1 MAQPLKIQATAPLT
15 RSGQVRLGVWIE
27 LVTIAW
33 MTIEASVALMVGF
46 MTRSVSLQGF
56 GIDSVIE
63 LVAGG
68 MLLWRLLVEQCGGS
82 IEVVEQAERRASWVT
97 ATGLF
102 ALAVYIVA
110 DSAFSLLTQSRPE
123 ASWWGVGLAMAAASI
138 MPLLW
143 QSKLAVQP
151 SKRMPHVVSPVRICP
166 SRCWRVCYST
176 DSLAGG
182 GPIHLLRSFSSTS
195 LFRKDVRRCT
205 RLGLVKRVA
214 VVQTIAVTT
223 RLSWRMAEPTLD
235 LTPELP
241 FRRST
246 VGEGFAVD
254 ENPRREKHSTAH
266 GERLPL
272 RRIQI
277 ECCYRQPVLT

>member
-68 MLLWRLLVEQCGGS
+68 MLLWRLLVEQRGGS

-143 QSKLAVQP
+143 QGKL
-151 SKRMPHVVSPVRICP
+151 
-166 SRCWRVCYST
+166 RVAKQIGSAALKADAACSVTCAYMSLT
-176 DSLAGG
+176 LLAG
-182 GPIHLLRSFSSTS
+182 LLLNR
-195 LFRKDVRRCT
+195 LFGWWWADP
-205 RLGLVKRVA
+205 LAALVLIYFL
-214 VVQTIAVTT
+214 VQEGREALHEART
-223 RLSWRMAEPTLD
+223 
-235 LTPELP
+235 
-241 FRRST
+241 
-246 VGEGFAVD
+246 GETCSCGAD
-254 ENPRREKHSTAH
+254 D
-266 GERLPL
+266 
-272 RRIQI
+272 
-277 ECCYRQPVLT
+277 CCDD